1 MTVAASSALPTG
13 IPGRSTK
20 MSEPRR
26 DAIGIGSPADPHRKI
41 MRASDS
47 DADSSPGL
55 VLWEIGRVIA
65 VCLGLAVAANL
76 LVAALPGP

>member
-1 MTVAASSALPTG
+1 MPEPQRRAIEIGLP
-13 IPGRSTK
+13 SD
-20 MSEPRR
+20 PR
-26 DAIGIGSPADPHRKI
+26 GKI
-41 MRASDS
+41 ARES
-47 DADSSPGL
+47 DAVPSPGL

>member
-1 MTVAASSALPTG
+1 MPEQQHRPIEIGLP
-13 IPGRSTK
+13 SD
-20 MSEPRR
+20 PR
-26 DAIGIGSPADPHRKI
+26 GKI
-41 MRASDS
+41 ARES
-47 DADSSPGL
+47 DADAVPSPGL